1 MDEQNSTEP
10 NLDYQVGR
18 PAVREA
24 HDSVRREKPD
34 PVADSGNKVLI
45 SRVIVGGVILAA
57 ASGYFNAYSNSF
69 DRSDE
74 FIYPGYVAAPRPSI
88 GGEIVEDKPWIDTW
102 MADGKKIYNNCIGCH
117 QATGMGTPGLFPPL
131 KGSEWVDGGTERL
144 AMVVLSGVTGPIEV
158 SGTTYNNP
166 AMQPWKILSDE
177 KLAQVLTYIRREFGS
192 MPDGKS
198 GVVTT
203 AMMKVAR
210 ERHGDRATQW
220 TVAEMS
226 SVSADAELP
235 GEEVDLN
242 TGKPAGE
249 ASSEEEGESTEK

>member
-1 MDEQNSTEP
+1 M
-10 NLDYQVGR
+10 
-18 PAVREA
+18 
-24 HDSVRREKPD
+24 
-34 PVADSGNKVLI
+34 
-45 SRVIVGGVILAA
+45 AA

-74 FIYPGYVAAPRPSI
+74 FLYPGYVAAPRPSI
-88 GGEIVEDKPWIDTW
+88 GGVVEEDKTWIESW
-102 MADGKKIYNNCIGCH
+102 MANGKKTYNNCIGCH

-144 AMVVLSGVTGPIEV
+144 SMILLSGVTGPINV
-158 SGTTYNNP
+158 AGTTYNNP
-166 AMQPWKILSDE
+166 AMQPWKLLSDE
-177 KLAQVLTYIRREFGS
+177 KLAQLLTYIRRQYGD

-210 ERHGDRATQW
+210 EKHGDRATQW
-220 TVAEMS
+220 TVAELEAIP
-226 SVSADAELP
+226 ADAELP
-235 GEEVDLN
+235 GEDVDLI

-249 ASSEEEGESTEK
+249 DSAGENTEGAADGK